1 MGFFDLFKKKYRT
14 VSPERAQAAQSSGAL
29 LIDVREASEYRLGHP
44 PGAKHISLQVLE
56 RRLGEI
62 PKERQIVVMCQSGM
76 RSQRASEIL
85 SQSGYAVLNVSGG
98 FIRWQ
103 RAGLKVVK

>member
-1 MGFFDLFKKKYRT
+1 MGLFSFFKKKYET
-14 VSPERAQAAQSSGAL
+14 VSPAKAKEAQDQGAM
-29 LIDVREASEYRLGHP
+29 LIDVRESSEYRSGHA
-44 PGAKHISLQVLE
+44 PGARHISVQVIE

-85 SQSGYAVLNVSGG
+85 SRNGYQVLNVSGG
-98 FIRWQ
+98 IIGWQ

>member
-1 MGFFDLFKKKYRT
+1 MGLFSFFKKKYET
-14 VSPERAQAAQSSGAL
+14 VSPAKAKEAQDRGAM
-29 LIDVREASEYRLGHP
+29 LIDVRESSEYRSGHA
-44 PGAKHISLQVLE
+44 PGARHISVQVIE

-76 RSQRASEIL
+76 RSQRAAEIL
-85 SQSGYAVLNVSGG
+85 SRNGYQVLNVSGG
-98 FIRWQ
+98 IIGWQ

>member
-1 MGFFDLFKKKYRT
+1 MGLFSFFKKKYET
-14 VSPERAQAAQSSGAL
+14 VSPARAKEAQDQGAM
-29 LIDVREASEYRLGHP
+29 LIDVRESSEYRSGHA
-44 PGAKHISLQVLE
+44 PGARHISVQVIE

-76 RSQRASEIL
+76 RSQRAAEIL
-85 SQSGYAVLNVSGG
+85 SRNGYQVLNVSGG
-98 FIRWQ
+98 IIGWQ

>member
-1 MGFFDLFKKKYRT
+1 MDLFSFCKKKYET
-14 VSPERAQAAQSSGAL
+14 VCQARNKEAQDQGAM
-29 LIDVREASEYRLGHP
+29 LIDVRESSEYRSGHA
-44 PGAKHISLQVLE
+44 PGARHISVQVIE

-76 RSQRASEIL
+76 RSQRAAEIL
-85 SQSGYAVLNVSGG
+85 SRNGYQVLNVSGG
-98 FIRWQ
+98 IIGWQ